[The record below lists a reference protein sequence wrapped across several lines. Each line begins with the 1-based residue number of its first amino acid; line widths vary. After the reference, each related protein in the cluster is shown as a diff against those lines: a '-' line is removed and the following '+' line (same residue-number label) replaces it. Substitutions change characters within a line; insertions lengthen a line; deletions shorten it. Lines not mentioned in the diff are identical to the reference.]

1 MPDESSSSSGSKA
14 SGTVIWFAVL
24 LPLLCSFWSTIFFI
38 MPAVRKQYGFFG
50 LAYSDVTGPVMKVSM
65 MFLNDWTGL
74 LPVSIVCVIA
84 AIGFGRYAPVKRR
97 IGALFVQLLTVF
109 LILSI
114 TIMFACAVYAERSL
128 VDGLS
133 RYGIPHVGR
142 ITGYES
148 R

>member
-14 SGTVIWFAVL
+14 SGTVIWLAVL

-38 MPAVRKQYGFFG
+38 MPAVEKQYGLYG
-50 LAYSDVTGPVMKVSM
+50 LAYSDVTRPVIKVSK
-65 MFLNDWTGL
+65 MFLNDLTVL

-84 AIGFGRYAPVKRR
+84 AVGLSRYAPVKRR
-97 IGALFVQLLTVF
+97 IGALFVQFLTVF

-114 TIMFACAVYAERSL
+114 TIMFACAVYAERSP
-128 VDGLS
+128 VNGLS